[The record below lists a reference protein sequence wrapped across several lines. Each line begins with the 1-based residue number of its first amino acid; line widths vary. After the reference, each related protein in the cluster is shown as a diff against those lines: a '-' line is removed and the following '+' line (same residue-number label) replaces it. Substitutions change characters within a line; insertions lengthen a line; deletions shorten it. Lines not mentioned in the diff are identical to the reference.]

1 MYAIYRCTR
10 PASQGGARSLHAS
23 WFVFTYL
30 IVGLLSTVV
39 LAQEDEDNTRLLD
52 RRPFDEITLDDA
64 EKTDLKVEPL
74 DFPDRKVPLTPKP
87 TDQFTVRLF
96 DNADQEYR
104 IRWRDILEITLFEQM
119 LLEEAQQLVAT
130 GEFNAAFDYL
140 LRLKKLY
147 PQLDGL
153 EDTLQDFLY
162 EEAKKY
168 QSEKNYE
175 RAFVLLL
182 QLENRSPSNPK
193 LPGALGAATGKL
205 VEQYL
210 SKENYP
216 AARRLLNELASKF
229 PEQQTVTTWRSR
241 LAQMADKHVVAAR
254 QKMENGELAEA
265 QKSVLQAVEIWPN
278 SPETRTLYEELHER
292 YPFVPVGVHCVS
304 NSAPSTAWLYDWAA
318 RRTRNLISRPLASL
332 QGFGAEGGI
341 YTSDYGELVQ
351 ADLGLLLSI
360 RLKAG
365 ILWSDGTT
373 PLTGYDVVRN
383 LNNLASPDSANY
395 DAQWGRL
402 IDLISVRD
410 VYNVDL
416 RLRRAHVRPE
426 SLLTS
431 ASLSHWSTETSDAPL
446 LTGPYTFAGS
456 EDDLNVYTS
465 TDQASSVPSKVVEQY
480 YPTAKTALTALE
492 RGEVAILDRIN
503 PWDVARVSAID
514 NVQSEPYAV
523 PTVHCLIPNPD
534 RPLSSSRS
542 FRRALTYGIDRQR
555 ILEQRLLQ
563 ERESP
568 GSLVISAPLVRG
580 ASSDDPRGYAYNP
593 QIEPRD
599 FDPRMALTLATVGI
613 SEATAA
619 LQKKGEEPPEKFTI
633 RIAHAPTEVAAAAC
647 EEIAR
652 YVQLLGVDVEL
663 HAIESEINRGTIDN
677 YDFVYAELALWE
689 PISDLWRLL
698 GPGGIAPGA
707 SSYVSLALRQLEDAD
722 NWPAARQRLFELH
735 RLIHDDV
742 SVVPLWQLV
751 DHFAYHDRVEGIGTN
766 PVALY
771 QHINQWNVAPW
782 YPADVE

>member
-1 MYAIYRCTR
+1 MLCALTIV
-10 PASQGGARSLHAS
+10 P
-23 WFVFTYL
+23 FYL
-30 IVGLLSTVV
+30 IAIVYSAAVI
-39 LAQEDEDNTRLLD
+39 AQENEGESRLLD
-52 RRPFDEITLDDA
+52 QRPFDVITLSDA
-64 EKTDLKVEPL
+64 EETVLKVEPL
-74 DFPDRKVPLTPKP
+74 EFPGRKVPLNPKP
-87 TDQFTVRLF
+87 TDQFSVRLF
-96 DNADQEYR
+96 DNANQEYR
-104 IRWRDILEITLFEQM
+104 IRWRDVEEIKLFEQL
-119 LLEEAQQLVAT
+119 LLEEAQQLVAS

-147 PQLDGL
+147 PELAGL
-153 EDTLQDFLY
+153 EATLQDFLY

-168 QSEKNYE
+168 QREQNYE

-182 QLENRSPSNPK
+182 QLENRSPTNPR

-205 VEQYL
+205 VEQYVD
-210 SKENYP
+210 KENYP
-216 AARRLLNELASKF
+216 AARRLLNELASRF
-229 PEQQTVTTWRSR
+229 PDQQTVVTWRGR
-241 LAQMADKHVVAAR
+241 LAEIADKHVTTAR
-254 QKMENGELAEA
+254 QQVERGDLSEA
-265 QKSVLQAVEIWPN
+265 QKSVLRAVEIWPT
-278 SPETRTLYEELHER
+278 STETRTLYEELYTR

-304 NSAPSTAWLYDWAA
+304 KSAPSTAWLYDWAA
-318 RRTRNLISRPLASL
+318 RRTRNLTSRPLASL

-383 LNNLASPDSANY
+383 LNNLASPSSSNY

-431 ASLSHWSTETSDAPL
+431 ASLSHWSAESSDAPL
-446 LTGPYTFAGS
+446 LTGPYALVES
-456 EDDLNVYTS
+456 EDDQNVYTS
-465 TDQASSVPSKVVEQY
+465 TNEGSSVPSKIVEQY
-480 YPTAKTALTALE
+480 YPNSKLALTALE

-503 PWDVARVSAID
+503 PWDVARVSALDQI
-514 NVQSEPYAV
+514 QTEPYAV
-523 PTVHCLIPNPD
+523 PTIHCLIPNSD
-534 RPLSSSRS
+534 QPLSSSRS

-555 ILEQRLLQ
+555 ILTQRLL
-563 ERESP
+563 RDRASAS
-568 GSLVISAPLVRG
+568 SLVISAPLVRG
-580 ASSDDPRGYAYNP
+580 SASDDPRGYAYNP
-593 QIEPRD
+593 RIEPRD

-613 SEATAA
+613 SEASAA
-619 LQKKGEEPPEKFTI
+619 LKKKGEEPPQKFTI
-633 RIAHAPTEVAAAAC
+633 RIAHAPTEVATVAC
-647 EEIAR
+647 EELAR

-663 HAIESEINRGTIDN
+663 HAIESEINRGTVDK

-707 SSYVSLALRQLEDAD
+707 SSYVALALRQLEDAD

-735 RLIHDDV
+735 RLMHDDV

-751 DHFAYHDRVEGIGTN
+751 DYFAYHERVEGIGTS

-771 QHINQWNVAPW
+771 QNINQWNVAPW
-782 YPADVE
+782 YPSDVE